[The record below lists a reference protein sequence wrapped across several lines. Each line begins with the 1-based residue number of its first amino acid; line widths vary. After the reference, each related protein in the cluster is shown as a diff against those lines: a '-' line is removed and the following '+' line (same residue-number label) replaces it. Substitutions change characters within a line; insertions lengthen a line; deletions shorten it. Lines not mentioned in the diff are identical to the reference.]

1 MKTKR
6 LLSGLCALAMTFTA
20 ASQMG
25 LTGIVTSADNELPII
40 PITSSKFEYTLLS
53 DGTYEVSAY
62 TGSGTSVTVPPRYN
76 GKAVTSIGDSAFF
89 YCMDITSVTLPSSI
103 TNIGYEAFNGCMEL
117 KTINIPSSV
126 TTIGENAFKDCFKL
140 ESITLP
146 DGITEIADGL
156 FDSCMALSSVTIPDS
171 VTRIGVSAFAVCTS
185 LKAVEI
191 PSGVTEIAENAF
203 FDCSS
208 LSEVTI
214 PDTVTSIGDRA
225 FVECK
230 SLKAVTI
237 PKSVTEIGEQAFG
250 YYTEGSPDAVYKKVS
265 GFTVTGYKGSAAET
279 YAKDNGFTFT
289 ALEEDS
295 TVTIGL
301 KLVAVPDVTDSI
313 FISISVDGKHEATAQ
328 GTEIP
333 FKLAEG
339 THEMTF
345 SAPGFVT
352 RTYTVTVTDGKLTEA
367 LTAELRRP
375 GDADANGKVDMNDII
390 KIKRHLINVQKL
402 TDYDLEVADVD
413 GNEGLNVLDITRIKQ
428 HLIGINKL
436 W

>member
-1 MKTKR
+1 MVISAAAQT
-6 LLSGLCALAMTFTA
+6 GTA
-20 ASQMG
+20 AV
-25 LTGIVTSADNELPII
+25 VTAADNELPII
-40 PITSSKFEYTLLS
+40 PIINSDFEYTLLS
-53 DGTYEVSAY
+53 DGTYEVTA
-62 TGSGTSVTVPPRYN
+62 YN
-76 GKAVTSIGDSAFF
+76 GKGNAVAVPLTYNGKSVTSIGDMAFY
-89 YCMDITSVTLPSSI
+89 YCLDITSVSLPSSI
-103 TNIGYEAFNGCMEL
+103 KNIGSSAFSGCMEMT
-117 KTINIPSSV
+117 KINIPSGV
-126 TTIGENAFKDCFKL
+126 KTIGNNAFKDCFKL
-140 ESITLP
+140 QSISLP
-146 DGITEIADGL
+146 DGLTEIEDGA
-156 FDSCMALSSVTIPDS
+156 FDSCMALTDITIPDS
-171 VTRIGVSAFAVCTS
+171 VKRIGNSAFSVCTG
-185 LKAVEI
+185 LKKVTI

-203 FDCSS
+203 YHCIV
-208 LSEVTI
+208 LTEVTI
-214 PDTVTSIGDRA
+214 PDTVTSISDRA
-225 FVECK
+225 FYECT

-250 YYTEGSPDAVYKKVS
+250 YYTSGTDDKKIS
-265 GFTVTGYKGSAAET
+265 GFTVSGSRGSAAET

-301 KLVAVPDVTDSI
+301 KPVAVPDVTDSI

-375 GDADANGKVDMNDII
+375 GDADANGKVDMNDIT

>member
-76 GKAVTSIGDSAFF
+76 GKA
-89 YCMDITSVTLPSSI
+89 
-103 TNIGYEAFNGCMEL
+103 
-117 KTINIPSSV
+117 
-126 TTIGENAFKDCFKL
+126 
-140 ESITLP
+140 
-146 DGITEIADGL
+146 
-156 FDSCMALSSVTIPDS
+156 
-171 VTRIGVSAFAVCTS
+171 
-185 LKAVEI
+185 
-191 PSGVTEIAENAF
+191 
-203 FDCSS
+203 
-208 LSEVTI
+208 
-214 PDTVTSIGDRA
+214 VTSIGDRA

-301 KLVAVPDVTDSI
+301 KPVAVPDVTDSI

-375 GDADANGKVDMNDII
+375 GDANADGIVNTLDLM
-390 KIKRHLINVQKL
+390 KIKRSLINIEPL
-402 TDYDLEVADVD
+402 TDYDLTVSDID
-413 GNEGLNVLDITRIKQ
+413 GKAGLSTLDTMRLKK
-428 HLIGINKL
+428 HLIGIDPL